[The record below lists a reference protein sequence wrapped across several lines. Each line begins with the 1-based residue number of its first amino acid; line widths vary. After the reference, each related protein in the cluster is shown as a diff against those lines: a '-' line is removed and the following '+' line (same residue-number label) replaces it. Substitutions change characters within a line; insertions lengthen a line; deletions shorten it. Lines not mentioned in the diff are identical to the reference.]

1 MESVLGQ
8 VARVIELSHSCY
20 VPTTNGGKME
30 SYENRKK
37 FKLQHYKNWDGPDI
51 RIQTNLEAVDFLCRV
66 QCFDVTLGRP
76 LLREFTQ
83 DRVID
88 SDLQCVYSETE
99 TIFVST
105 FTKSMIESGFI
116 KQTYKGDSF
125 GFVPV
130 FYLLWRKFKASRTQL
145 KGINYISNTSFHPL
159 QRTSVKSS

>member
-1 MESVLGQ
+1 
-8 VARVIELSHSCY
+8 
-20 VPTTNGGKME
+20 ME

-51 RIQTNLEAVDFLCRV
+51 RIQTNLEAVDFLRRV

-99 TIFVST
+99 TIFVAT
-105 FTKSMIESGFI
+105 FTNSMIEGGF
-116 KQTYKGDSF
+116 F
-125 GFVPV
+125 ANRE
-130 FYLLWRKFKASRTQL
+130 LLLEEMESRGVDGLDIRTFMIQVIQDFFKSIRLHKFR
-145 KGINYISNTSFHPL
+145 F
-159 QRTSVKSS
+159 